1 MTEHDLSQPH
11 RVLIAGGG
19 VGGLEAMIALRH
31 LAGRRV
37 ATTLLAPT
45 DRFTIRA
52 LSVGQPFGREE
63 PPAYDVAAMCAH
75 HDAAFR
81 PDAVAAVRPD
91 ARIVVTDAGD
101 ELPYDSLL
109 VAVGA
114 RAIPVLD
121 AALTFRGLQDADAM
135 HELLRETERGSLSR
149 IAFVVPP
156 GATWPLPLYEL
167 AMLTAE
173 HADRHGLE
181 LMLTIVTPEP
191 GPLAI
196 FGREASEQV
205 DRALA
210 EHGIVLRTDC
220 QVRGVEDGTVLAAPG
235 GVEVQAD
242 RVVALPRLQGPALDG
257 LPSDPNGFLP
267 VDETG
272 AVPGVAGVFAA
283 GDGTTMP
290 IKQGGVA
297 AQQADVA
304 ARAIAA
310 RAGADVAQRPF
321 LPKLRGQLLAG
332 AQSIY
337 LRQAVA
343 GGAGEQASQAADHAL
358 WWPPSKVAAPYL
370 ASYLERLDAGDA
382 DPVRLGEPRALHAQ
396 GDPAGGIETLGS

>member
-1 MTEHDLSQPH
+1 
-11 RVLIAGGG
+11 
-19 VGGLEAMIALRH
+19 
-31 LAGRRV
+31 
-37 ATTLLAPT
+37 
-45 DRFTIRA
+45 
-52 LSVGQPFGREE
+52 
-63 PPAYDVAAMCAH
+63 
-75 HDAAFR
+75 
-81 PDAVAAVRPD
+81 
-91 ARIVVTDAGD
+91 
-101 ELPYDSLL
+101 
-109 VAVGA
+109 
-114 RAIPVLD
+114 
-121 AALTFRGLQDADAM
+121 
-135 HELLRETERGSLSR
+135 
-149 IAFVVPP
+149 
-156 GATWPLPLYEL
+156 LPLYEL

-181 LMLTIVTPEP
+181 LMLTIVTPES

-210 EHGIVLRTDC
+210 EHGIVVRTDC

-235 GVEVQAD
+235 GVEVRAD
-242 RVVALPRLQGPALDG
+242 RVVALPRLHGPALEG
-257 LPSDPNGFLP
+257 LPADPNGFVP

-272 AVPGVAGVFAA
+272 AVSGRAGVFAA

-304 ARAIAA
+304 ARSIAV
-310 RAGADVAQRPF
+310 RAGADVAPRPF
-321 LPKLRGQLLAG
+321 RPKLRSQLLAG
-332 AQSIY
+332 AQSVY

-382 DPVRLGEPRALHAQ
+382 DPVRIGAPRVLHAQ
-396 GDPAGGIETLGS
+396 GDPAGGIETLGL